1 LESLLVTVSD
11 LFAAGTE
18 TTGTTLRYALL
29 LLMKHP
35 DVTGMTTDNEQSE
48 FQEDILVA
56 SS

>member
-1 LESLLVTVSD
+1 VESLLVTVSD